1 MVLGKMNPQPTFVF
15 VSVTGPQNRCSARL
29 VFVNILSIAEV
40 GLPFPWINKTSYI
53 TVKFAGLL
61 FPARSL
67 RGLIRALLQ
76 MHLAVAFARSPPP
89 SAFGSTGSQPSPFSV
104 RSYPPQRSQRSS
116 QALWLSLSLPLSLL
130 VGSLTSSLWCLGEC
144 QAGRPWSDLVGGWW
158 G

>member
-76 MHLAVAFARSPPP
+76 MHLAVAFARSPPLRQHLD
-89 SAFGSTGSQPSPFSV
+89 QP
-104 RSYPPQRSQRSS
+104 
-116 QALWLSLSLPLSLL
+116 ALNRLPSLSARILLRGPRGAHRHSGSLSLSLL